1 MEELISATATIH
13 GAQIQA
19 NYTLWAA
26 VIGGI
31 ISGLALI
38 ISIKLTADSTL
49 KAHKIDKLA
58 EAKRDVYLDLV
69 RKWQNFMMAV
79 FSFISANKEVYE
91 ENFSL
96 ALTELIAS
104 LHEASF
110 ISDPLT
116 KEKVLDFTMQLIE
129 DLFKIKRYGTEFY
142 EFEGNEPERM
152 RIQIEVMDF
161 MRDYG
166 IKALDLQRELRIEIG
181 LKEDEIVNQRIF
193 KKQKEFYENVRIK
206 LKNFLENKN
215 KGTKET

>member
-1 MEELISATATIH
+1 MDDLISVAATIQ

-19 NYTLWAA
+19 NYALWAA
-26 VIGGI
+26 VIGGAF
-31 ISGLALI
+31 LLV
-38 ISIKLTADSTL
+38 SIWITAKSTL

-58 EAKRDVYLDLV
+58 EAKRDIYLDLV
-69 RKWQNFMMAV
+69 RNWQNFMMAV
-79 FSFISANKEVYE
+79 FSFINVNKNVYD

-104 LHEASF
+104 LHETSF

-129 DLFKIKRYGTEFY
+129 DLFKIKYYGTQFY
-142 EFEGNEPERM
+142 DFEGNEPERL

-181 LKEDEIVNQRIF
+181 LKEDEIVNQRIL
-193 KKQKEFYENVRIK
+193 KKQQKFYENIRLK
-206 LKNFLENKN
+206 LKDFWEKINQENK
-215 KGTKET
+215 ES